1 MSKKFKLVE
10 APIDY
15 GDYPERMDPRTE
27 RKVSSP
33 ENPFAKALRG
43 GASDVEKLIGSR
55 FKKVVDKLKS
65 ATGIEDLS
73 NSYVMSELIGEMTS
87 YVRRIVPLE
96 SRHKE
101 ELEKLAIELA
111 LDITEVDENW
121 YKIEALLNRSPI
133 NVSNFRKKK
142 EEQPKFEIPSSF
154 EVEELTDEEK
164 FELEKAKR
172 NIINAIIQGSAKK
185 GHYIFQLP
193 NVKARLDEI
202 NPSLYTM
209 YSKVMAINDLLYF
222 TMEQMIEQMSETGS
236 GVAGKSQTMSNDD
249 SDDENAPDI
258 KIVAEGL
265 IFPILIHE
273 IIKGI
278 EEAKGK
284 YGLPEDPEMAMKVM
298 GQTDVL
304 SQEPMQLRIGPELV
318 EKIKF
323 ALPAEVFEPQNKGLI
338 SFFQTELYSLPAK
351 EFLDIISDVVS
362 ENDTENRRGM
372 KKFND
377 LLKIAKNKKNQYDES
392 KKSSDS
398 DDDDDDEDFKSFLKD
413 LNL

>member
-1 MSKKFKLVE
+1 MMSQLVSE
-10 APIDY
+10 MM
-15 GDYPERMDPRTE
+15 G
-27 RKVSSP
+27 
-33 ENPFAKALRG
+33 
-43 GASDVEKLIGSR
+43 
-55 FKKVVDKLKS
+55 
-65 ATGIEDLS
+65 
-73 NSYVMSELIGEMTS
+73 YVP
-87 YVRRIVPLE
+87 RIVSIE
-96 SRHKE
+96 SRNKQ
-101 ELEKLAIELA
+101 ELENLATEIA
-111 LDITEVDENW
+111 LDVTEVEQDW
-121 YKIEALLNRSPI
+121 YKIEALLNRAPI

-154 EVEELTDEEK
+154 DVETLTDEEK

-172 NIINAIIQGSAKK
+172 NIINAIIQGSSKK
-185 GHYIFQLP
+185 GHYSFQLP
-193 NVKARLDEI
+193 KVKSKLDEI
-202 NPSLYTM
+202 DPSLYTM

-249 SDDENAPDI
+249 EDDENAPDI

-265 IFPILIHE
+265 MFPILVHE

-278 EEAKGK
+278 EEAKAK

-323 ALPAEVFEPQNKGLI
+323 ALPAEIFEPENKGLI

-351 EFLDIISDVVS
+351 EFLDVISDIVS
-362 ENDTENRRGM
+362 ENDAENRNGI

-377 LLKIAKNKKNQYDES
+377 LLKIAKNKKNQYDKS

-398 DDDDDDEDFKSFLKD
+398 DDEDDEDFKSFLKD

>member
-1 MSKKFKLVE
+1 MSKKFKLAE

-15 GDYPERMDPRTE
+15 GDYPERMDPETE
-27 RKVSSP
+27 KKVSSP

-43 GASDVEKLIGSR
+43 GVSDVEKLIGSR
-55 FKKVVDKLKS
+55 FKKVVDKLKA

-73 NSYVMSELIGEMTS
+73 NHEVTS
-87 YVRRIVPLE
+87 SLVKDLFNNINSVVQIE
-96 SRHKE
+96 SRYKE
-101 ELEKLAIELA
+101 ELTELAIKLAIDAADAEE
-111 LDITEVDENW
+111 DW
-121 YKIEALLNRSPI
+121 YEIEARLNPI
-133 NVSNFRKKK
+133 GVDTSKFRLKK
-142 EEQPKFEIPSSF
+142 EAPPKFQPSTSF
-154 EVEELTDEEK
+154 EMDTLTDEEK

-172 NIINAIIQGSAKK
+172 NIINAIVQGSSKK

-193 NVKARLDEI
+193 EVKEKLDEI
-202 NPSLYTM
+202 NPSLYDF
-209 YSKVMAINDLLYF
+209 YSKIMAVNDIMYF
-222 TMEQMIEQMSETGS
+222 TMDKLIEAASKTGR
-236 GVAGKSQTMSNDD
+236 GVAGKVQTMSNDD
-249 SDDENAPDI
+249 EDDENAPDI

-265 IFPILIHE
+265 MFPILVHE

-278 EEAKGK
+278 EEAKAK
-284 YGLPEDPEMAMKVM
+284 YGLPKDPEMAMKVM

-323 ALPAEVFEPQNKGLI
+323 ALPAEIFEPENKGLI

-351 EFLDIISDVVS
+351 EFLDVISDIVS
-362 ENDTENRRGM
+362 ENDAENRNGI

-377 LLKIAKNKKNQYDES
+377 LLKIAKNKKNQYDKS

-398 DDDDDDEDFKSFLKD
+398 DDEDDEDFKSFLKD

>member
-1 MSKKFKLVE
+1 MSKKIKLVE

-43 GASDVEKLIGSR
+43 GTSDVEKLIGSR

-73 NSYVMSELIGEMTS
+73 NGYVMNQLIREMNSYVH
-87 YVRRIVPLE
+87 RIVSLE

-101 ELEKLAIELA
+101 ELEKLATELA
-111 LDITEVDENW
+111 LDVADVEEGW
-121 YKIEALLNRSPI
+121 YEIEARLNRAGI
-133 NVSNFRKKK
+133 DVSNFRMKK
-142 EEQPKFEIPSSF
+142 EEQPKFEMPSSF

-172 NIINAIIQGSAKK
+172 NIINAIVQGSAKK

-202 NPSLYTM
+202 DPSLYTM

-249 SDDENAPDI
+249 SDDENAPDL

-265 IFPILIHE
+265 MFPILVHE

-362 ENDTENRRGM
+362 EDDAENRRGM

>member
-1 MSKKFKLVE
+1 MSKKFKLAE

-15 GDYPERMDPRTE
+15 GDYPERMDPKPEKR
-27 RKVSSP
+27 VSSP

-43 GASDVEKLIGSR
+43 GVSDVEKLIGSR
-55 FKKVVDKLKS
+55 FKKVVDKLKA

-73 NSYVMSELIGEMTS
+73 NRYIISQLVSEMMGYVHRITS
-87 YVRRIVPLE
+87 IE
-96 SRHKE
+96 SRNKQ
-101 ELEKLAIELA
+101 ELENLATEIA
-111 LDITEVDENW
+111 LDVTEVEQDW
-121 YKIEALLNRSPI
+121 YKIEALLNRAAI

-154 EVEELTDEEK
+154 DVEELTDEEK

-172 NIINAIIQGSAKK
+172 NIINAIIQGSSKK
-185 GHYIFQLP
+185 GHYSFQLP
-193 NVKARLDEI
+193 KVKSKLDEI
-202 NPSLYTM
+202 DPSLYTM

-222 TMEQMIEQMSETGS
+222 TMDDFIEAASNTGS

-249 SDDENAPDI
+249 EDDDENAPDI

-265 IFPILIHE
+265 IFPILVHE

-278 EEAKGK
+278 EEAKAK
-284 YGLPEDPEMAMKVM
+284 YGLPKDPEMAMKVM

-323 ALPAEVFEPQNKGLI
+323 ALPAEIFEPENKGLI

-351 EFLDIISDVVS
+351 EFLDVISDIVS
-362 ENDTENRRGM
+362 ENDAENRNGI

-377 LLKIAKNKKNQYDES
+377 LLKIAKNKKNQYDKS

-398 DDDDDDEDFKSFLKD
+398 DDEDDEDFKSFLKD